1 MAQLHPYVPGEQPV
15 DRTYI
20 KLNANENPYPPSPN
34 VISAV
39 IDFIKKH
46 PEKLALYPDPDAG
59 NLRKAI
65 ADMLNRTGG
74 VLVRAVPENEKCRP
88 ADADRIPFTV
98 TPDMIYAGN
107 GSDEVLSFVFYAFF
121 DSDTKLVTPEFSY
134 SFYPVYGGFYDIPLD
149 FVKLKSDWTLDTKT
163 MVERE
168 KSNDSGIIFAN
179 PNAPTGRSLSRNE
192 VRAMLEK
199 TNRER
204 VFVVDEAYVDFG
216 GESCIPLLAD
226 FPNLVVVRTF
236 SKSFCGAGMRLG
248 YIVASPELVQ
258 TVTTVK
264 NSLNHFPIDAVS
276 QIAGIAACENDTY
289 YADCAK
295 KIAAEREKFSAF
307 LAAHGWDCIPS
318 LTNFVFARKD
328 GLSGEDAYRRIK
340 ERGIL
345 VRRFATKGIE
355 DYLRITIGT
364 PDQMRTLRET
374 IETL

>member
-1 MAQLHPYVPGEQPV
+1 
-15 DRTYI
+15 
-20 KLNANENPYPPSPN
+20 
-34 VISAV
+34 
-39 IDFIKKH
+39 
-46 PEKLALYPDPDAG
+46 
-59 NLRKAI
+59 
-65 ADMLNRTGG
+65 
-74 VLVRAVPENEKCRP
+74 
-88 ADADRIPFTV
+88 
-98 TPDMIYAGN
+98 MIYAGN

-192 VRAMLEK
+192 VCAMLEK

-276 QIAGIAACENDTY
+276 QIAGIAACENDAY

-295 KIAAEREKFSAF
+295 KIVSERNDFTAF
-307 LAAHGWDCIPS
+307 LRKRGWILNDS
-318 LTNFVFARKD
+318 TTNFVLAKNPFIAGKKVYEEIKKD
-328 GLSGEDAYRRIK
+328 
-340 ERGIL
+340 GIL
-345 VRRFATKGIE
+345 VRHFATKGIE
-355 DYLRITIGT
+355 DYVRISIGNHS
-364 PDQMRTLRET
+364 QMQALMDSICRFS
-374 IETL
+374 